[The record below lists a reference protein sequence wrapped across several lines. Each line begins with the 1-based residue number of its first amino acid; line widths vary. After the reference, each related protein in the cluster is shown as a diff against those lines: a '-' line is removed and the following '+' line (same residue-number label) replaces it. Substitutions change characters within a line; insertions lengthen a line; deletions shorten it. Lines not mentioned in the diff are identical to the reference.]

1 MQLKINESTYILR
14 RCEHD
19 FIQEMVCLYHL
30 LCSGFSHCKSY
41 SRNVIFDFQDIF
53 STVQG
58 PTMATRISEIATFYI
73 SFSIASFFL
82 FRKYGKK
89 QPIIHRE
96 IVIFFSLI
104 LLLHFIIIF
113 FGEWNTVWT
122 VTTGTIQLVGVMY
135 SGGGHI
141 ESLRDIP
148 RLYYYVALTIG
159 DICFVIFSS
168 IGILRGKRIK
178 KLA

>member
-1 MQLKINESTYILR
+1 MTLLK
-14 RCEHD
+14 RCFV
-19 FIQEMVCLYHL
+19 FIIYYAMAFLIANLTVGVLSL
-30 LCSGFSHCKSY
+30 
-41 SRNVIFDFQDIF
+41 IFKIF
-53 STVQG
+53 LVTVQG
-58 PTMATRISEIATFYI
+58 PTMVTRILAIAIFYI

-89 QPIIHRE
+89 QQPIKYRE

-104 LLLHFIIIF
+104 ILLHFIIIF

-122 VTTGTIQLVGVMY
+122 VTTGTIELVGMMY

-141 ESLRDIP
+141 ESYRDIP

-168 IGILRGKRIK
+168 IGVLRGKRIK
-178 KLA
+178 KLT

>member
-1 MQLKINESTYILR
+1 MTLFKNWFVFIIYYVMAFFIANLIVGMLSLIFKIFL
-14 RCEHD
+14 
-19 FIQEMVCLYHL
+19 V
-30 LCSGFSHCKSY
+30 
-41 SRNVIFDFQDIF
+41 
-53 STVQG
+53 TVQG
-58 PTMATRISEIATFYI
+58 PTMVTRISEIATFYI

-89 QPIIHRE
+89 KQPIKFRE

-104 LLLHFIIIF
+104 ILLHFIIIF

-122 VTTGTIQLVGVMY
+122 VTTGTIQLVGMMY
-135 SGGGHI
+135 SGGGYI

-148 RLYYYVALTIG
+148 RLYYYVTLTIQ

-178 KLA
+178 KLT